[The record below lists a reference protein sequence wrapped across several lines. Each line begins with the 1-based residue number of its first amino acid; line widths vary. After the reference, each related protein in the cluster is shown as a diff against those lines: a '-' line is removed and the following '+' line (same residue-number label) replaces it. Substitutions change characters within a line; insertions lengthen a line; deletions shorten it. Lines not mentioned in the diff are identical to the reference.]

1 VPHHGIRGIPNSCA
15 ALAIV
20 GYCGRRP
27 SLRILVTGGAGFIG
41 SNFVRHL
48 LNSRTDVEIIN
59 FDKLTYAGNPESL
72 VDVAANPHY
81 SFVRGD
87 IAERREVEDVFG
99 TGLDA
104 VVNFAAETHVDRS
117 IEDASPFLRTN
128 VFGTQ
133 TLLDAARKFHLP
145 RFIQIS
151 TDEVY
156 GSAPAL
162 ASFTEET
169 HLDPRSPYA
178 ASKAAADHFVS
189 AYANTYG
196 VSAVVLRCTN
206 NYGPYQFP
214 EKLIPLII
222 ANAREDK
229 PLPIYGDGMQER
241 DWLFVEDYCRAIVLV
256 LEKAESGKIY
266 NVSAGQPQPNLKI
279 VRTILK
285 HLGKPESLMKY
296 VQDRPGHDRRYA
308 LDSSKLQR
316 ELGWAPQVSFEDGIR
331 RTIDWYVKNTEW
343 LAHARSGEYLK
354 YYERHYVRRAET
366 FQK

>member
-1 VPHHGIRGIPNSCA
+1 MRV
-15 ALAIV
+15 
-20 GYCGRRP
+20 
-27 SLRILVTGGAGFIG
+27 LVTGGAGFIG
-41 SNFVRHL
+41 SNFIRL
-48 LNSRTDVEIIN
+48 LLTSRQDVEVIN

-72 VDVAANPHY
+72 SDLADDPRYHI
-81 SFVRGD
+81 VRGD
-87 IAERREVEDVFG
+87 IADAADVEQVFQRKP
-99 TGLDA
+99 DA
-104 VVNFAAETHVDRS
+104 LVNFAAETHVDRS
-117 IEDASPFLRTN
+117 IEDASPFVRTN
-128 VFGTQ
+128 IMGTQ
-133 TLLDAARKFHLP
+133 CLLEAARRHKLP
-145 RFIQIS
+145 RFVHIS

-156 GSAPAL
+156 GSAPAGVT
-162 ASFTEET
+162 FTEET

-178 ASKAAADHFVS
+178 ASKASADHFVT

-196 VSAVVLRCTN
+196 VSALILRCTN

-229 PLPIYGDGMQER
+229 PLPIYGDGLQER
-241 DWLFVEDYCRAIVLV
+241 DWLFVEDYARAIALV
-256 LEKAESGKIY
+256 LEKGKAGKIY

-279 VRTILK
+279 VRTILQ

-316 ELGWAPQVSFEDGIR
+316 ELGWKPLVSFEDGIR
-331 RTIDWYVKNTEW
+331 RTIDWYVNNTEW

-354 YYERHYVRRAET
+354 YYERHYVHRAET
-366 FQK
+366 FRK